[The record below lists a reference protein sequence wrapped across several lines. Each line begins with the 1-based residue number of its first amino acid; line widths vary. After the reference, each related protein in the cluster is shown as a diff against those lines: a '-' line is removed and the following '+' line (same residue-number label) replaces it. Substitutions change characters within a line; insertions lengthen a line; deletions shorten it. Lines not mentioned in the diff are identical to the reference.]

1 MKQHDATYN
10 RIESLVTTNELNEFM
25 RQFAIV
31 LQDIQTEEPFDAEDI
46 ISYLQIKMSNC
57 PLVKMSNCLLRRRRT
72 QSFLRNATT
81 GK

>member
-1 MKQHDATYN
+1 MQQYDTTYN
-10 RIESLVTTNELNEFM
+10 RIDSLVTTNELTEFM

-57 PLVKMSNCLLRRRRT
+57 PLVKFDTLLRNDILDLN
-72 QSFLRNATT
+72 Q
-81 GK
+81 

>member
-10 RIESLVTTNELNEFM
+10 RIESLVTTNELTEFM
-25 RQFAIV
+25 KQFAIV

-57 PLVKMSNCLLRRRRT
+57 PLVKTIVKMP
-72 QSFLRNATT
+72 T
-81 GK
+81 GRHPSQRHDW

>member
-31 LQDIQTEEPFDAEDI
+31 LQDIQAEEPFDAEDI

-57 PLVKMSNCLLRRRRT
+57 PLVKTIVKM
-72 QSFLRNATT
+72 QNAELPSQRHDW
-81 GK
+81 

>member
-1 MKQHDATYN
+1 MKQHDNTYN
-10 RIESLVTTNELNEFM
+10 RIDSLVTTNELTEFM

-57 PLVKMSNCLLRRRRT
+57 PLVKFDTLLRNDIRDWY
-72 QSFLRNATT
+72 Q
-81 GK
+81 

>member
-57 PLVKMSNCLLRRRRT
+57 PLVKTIVKM
-72 QSFLRNATT
+72 QNAELPSQRHDW
-81 GK
+81 

>member
-1 MKQHDATYN
+1 MIQHDATYN

-57 PLVKMSNCLLRRRRT
+57 PLVKMQNPELPSQRHDW
-72 QSFLRNATT
+72 
-81 GK
+81 

>member
-1 MKQHDATYN
+1 MKQYDTTYN
-10 RIESLVTTNELNEFM
+10 RIDSLVTTNELTEFM

-57 PLVKMSNCLLRRRRT
+57 PLVKFDTLLRNDIRDRY
-72 QSFLRNATT
+72 Q
-81 GK
+81 

>member
-1 MKQHDATYN
+1 MKQYDTTYN
-10 RIESLVTTNELNEFM
+10 RIDSLVTTNELTEFM

-57 PLVKMSNCLLRRRRT
+57 PLVKFDTLLRNDILDLN
-72 QSFLRNATT
+72 Q
-81 GK
+81 